1 MKHKFK
7 PGDLVI
13 ELNKVGDNRNK
24 NEIQLFYVVDI
35 KETKSTYGE
44 AYYQMIELRNPKENK
59 TRLFEKTN
67 LEYLL
72 DSGFYKHQEVL

>member
-13 ELNKVGDNRNK
+13 ELNKVGDNRNN

-59 TRLFEKTN
+59 TRCFEKTY

-72 DSGFYKHQEVL
+72 DSGWFKHQEVL